1 MRSYALFER
10 FGIELEYMVV
20 DVQTLDV
27 RPAVDQLFFDAT
39 GSFVSDVERG
49 PVTWSNELVSHV
61 VELKVTDPVSDLFSI
76 EDALY
81 QNVLEIEK
89 LLSSKGLG
97 LLPGGIHPWMDPTK
111 ETVLWKHEGHEIYER
126 YHDIF
131 DCHRHGWANVQSTH
145 LNISFKTDEEFERLH
160 AAIRMVLP
168 LIPALTAS
176 SPVANAQMTGLKD
189 TRLDYYQTNQERLPA
204 LAGRVI
210 PEPVFSEEAYE
221 QVIFSQIQ
229 KQIAPYNADHLL
241 NQYFLNSRGAIAR
254 FDRGSVEIRLVDIQ
268 ECVHADVAF
277 LSLIIEV
284 VKELAGRK
292 QVQIEELKSWGVED
306 LFSVFQGTIRE
317 AGACKLDSGYARVFG
332 LNKEDL
338 TAKDLWEYLIKQHGF
353 ERYHDVYQMY
363 LDQGT
368 LADRLLQRLPPQP
381 QKRELKNVYL
391 SLRQCLLS
399 NRLFL

>member
-20 DVQTLDV
+20 DIQTLDV

-39 GSFVSDVERG
+39 GLFVSDVERG

-61 VELKVTDPVSDLFSI
+61 VELKATDPVSDLASM
-76 EDALY
+76 EDTLY
-81 QNVLEIEK
+81 QNVLEIEE
-89 LLSSKGLG
+89 LLSSRGLG
-97 LLPGGIHPWMDPTK
+97 LLPGALHPWMDPTK

-126 YHDIF
+126 YQDIF

-145 LNISFKTDEEFERLH
+145 LNISFKTNEEFERLH
-160 AAIRMVLP
+160 AAVRIILP

-176 SPVANAQMTGLKD
+176 SPVANAQVTGLKD

-204 LAGRVI
+204 LTGRVI
-210 PEPVFSEEAYE
+210 PEAVFSEEEYE
-221 QVIFSQIQ
+221 QVIFSEIQ
-229 KQIAPYNADHLL
+229 KQIAPYNTDHLL

-254 FDRGSVEIRLVDIQ
+254 FDRGSIEIRLVDIQ
-268 ECVHADVAF
+268 ECVHADIAF

-284 VKELAGRK
+284 VKELA
-292 QVQIEELKSWGVED
+292 QADQTEIEGLKSWSVEE
-306 LFSVFQGTIRE
+306 LFFLFQGTIRE
-317 AGACKLDSGYARVFG
+317 AGACKIDSRYARVFG
-332 LNKEDL
+332 LSKEGL
-338 TAKDLWEYLIKQHGF
+338 TAKDLWSHLIKQHGSK
-353 ERYHDVYQMY
+353 YYNDVYQLY

-368 LADRLLQRLPPQP
+368 LADRLLQHLPSQP
-381 QKRELKNVYL
+381 QKTELKNVYL

-399 NRLFL
+399 NRLFV

>member
-20 DVQTLDV
+20 DQQTLDV
-27 RPAVDQLFFDAT
+27 RPMVDQLFFDAT

-49 PVTWSNELVSHV
+49 AVTWSNELVSHL
-61 VELKVTDPVSDLFSI
+61 VELKVTDPVSDLASM
-76 EDALY
+76 ETALY

-89 LLSSKGLG
+89 LLSSRGLG
-97 LLPGGIHPWMDPTK
+97 LLPGGIHPWMDPTQ

-126 YHDIF
+126 YHEIF
-131 DCHRHGWANVQSTH
+131 NCYRHGWANVQSTH

-160 AAIRMVLP
+160 AAVLFILP

-176 SPVANAQMTGLKD
+176 SPVANTMVTGLKD

-204 LAGRVI
+204 LTGRVI
-210 PEPVFSEEAYE
+210 PEPVFSEEEYE

-229 KQIAPYNADHLL
+229 KQIAPYNPDQLL

-254 FDRGSVEIRLVDIQ
+254 FDRGSIEIRLMDIQ
-268 ECVHADVAF
+268 ECVHADIAF
-277 LSLIIEV
+277 LSLIIDI
-284 VKELAGRK
+284 VKELAQPEQMK
-292 QVQIEELKSWGVED
+292 IEGFKSWSVED
-306 LFSVFQGTIRE
+306 LFSLFQGTIRD
-317 AGACKLDSGYARVFG
+317 AGACRVDSAYARIFG
-332 LNKEDL
+332 LIKENV
-338 TAKDLWEYLIKQHGF
+338 TAKEVWAHLIKQHGSKQ
-353 ERYHDVYQMY
+353 YHDVYQFY
-363 LDQGT
+363 LDHGT

-381 QKRELKNVYL
+381 QKTDLKNVYR

-399 NRLFL
+399 NQLFV